1 MIGFGLQEFLIIWD
15 KSPEIIIL
23 LGLALAMGIW
33 IIIDPG
39 PDHRNPWDF

>member
-1 MIGFGLQEFLIIWD
+1 MIGFGLQEILIIWEQ
-15 KSPEIIIL
+15 KPEIIIL

-33 IIIDPG
+33 LIIDPG

>member
-1 MIGFGLQEFLIIWD
+1 MIGFGLHEFLIIWE

-23 LGLALAMGIW
+23 SGLCLAMGIW
-33 IIIDPG
+33 LIVDPG